1 MCLITEE
8 SKGDWTGMAEAQF
21 MYLLWRTPTLQ
32 AWKQGHISCQTLDKE
47 YTGKPQMDYFRSILY
62 ISVSGKLQ
70 NDQNYLFLWVIL
82 RVWQIIIQKIL
93 FKSIIGKMR
102 HDVKLKYVLKFPKK
116 YSAHNV
122 LMFISYLQHQMLQ
135 VMCNMHLKFVTQRSY
150 RSQRRLNWDGCSQIY
165 VFFLWRTPTLQAL
178 EQGHISRQTQDK
190 EMQGAH
196 NWISL
201 DLFFTHQWQTAKWSR
216 LCLFLSSDKSFTNYH
231 LEVLI

>member
-8 SKGDWTGMAEAQF
+8 SKGDWTGVAEAQF

-47 YTGKPQMDYFRSILY
+47 YTGKPQMDYFWSILY
-62 ISVSGKLQ
+62 ISVGGKLQ
-70 NDQNYLFLWVIL
+70 NDQHYLFV
-82 RVWQIIIQKIL
+82 IIIQKIL
-93 FKSIIGKMR
+93 FKSMIGKMR
-102 HDVKLKYVLKFPKK
+102 HDVKLKYVLKFPQK

-135 VMCNMHLKFVTQRSY
+135 VMCNIHLKFVTHIDHIDPKRDWTGMAAAQFLY
-150 RSQRRLNWDGCSQIY
+150 
-165 VFFLWRTPTLQAL
+165 FLWRTPTLQAQ

-190 EMQGAH
+190 EIQGAH
-196 NWISL
+196 KWISL
-201 DLFFTHQWQTAKWSR
+201 DLFFIHQWQTAKWSR